1 MPEQKKKFPCINV
14 TVQHIHGATFYGYV
28 EKQNER
34 KKVFFLQP
42 KKKCGLRFTH
52 CRTVNDSRN
61 LLILLNPVHH
71 YGTFP
76 VFSIKYHMLFKE
88 SIVRIELE
96 CWFCEPDPEYKN
108 KTLDVSI

>member
-42 KKKCGLRFTH
+42 KKKCGLHTAGQ
-52 CRTVNDSRN
+52 
-61 LLILLNPVHH
+61 LMI
-71 YGTFP
+71 
-76 VFSIKYHMLFKE
+76 
-88 SIVRIELE
+88 
-96 CWFCEPDPEYKN
+96 PETY
-108 KTLDVSI
+108 